1 MLIDKTYFTG
11 SIELPNVEQGTVNPD
26 LVLNND
32 DLTRAIQQYEFE
44 YLQDVFGFS
53 IAKDILSKVDANGVI
68 NPSSDQ
74 KYFDLIEGVGDWVG
88 LRYEV
93 SGIKYS
99 QIANYVYCKYLY
111 DTETKL
117 TNLGN
122 TVDDVEKG
130 VIRSSWNKFNDA
142 WREMFKY
149 RQLFECEYDWYYYE
163 TSYNRDTS
171 FKTLY
176 EYIRDSDEWDTKNF
190 IWYDNTNSLGI

>member
-11 SIELPNVEQGTVNPD
+11 SIELPNVEQDTVNTD

-32 DLTRAIQQYEFE
+32 NLIRAIQQYEFK
-44 YLQDVFGFS
+44 YLQDVFGFT
-53 IAKDILSKVDANGVI
+53 IAKEILSKVDSNGVI
-68 NPSSDQ
+68 IPSSDQ
-74 KYFDLIEGVGDWVG
+74 KYFDLIEGVGEWVG

-93 SGIKYS
+93 SGVKYS
-99 QIANYVYCKYLY
+99 QVANYVYCNYLY

-130 VIRSSWNKFNDA
+130 KLISSWNKYNES

-149 RQLFECEYDWYYYE
+149 RQLFECEYDWNYWNA
-163 TSYNRDTS
+163 YNRDTS

-176 EYIRDSDEWDTKNF
+176 EYIRDADGWNTDNF
-190 IWYDNTNSLGI
+190 VWYEHTNILGI